1 MEETEIEE
9 LMFKLSEIENLV
21 TNLETSKQT
30 IEQSLKQTESRLQQE
45 LDSFYEQQIVLERT
59 REDNQFLQESLKE
72 LTEQVQVDE
81 QRSVDLTTAKKKVE
95 ADLSNALSS
104 FRGCRKS
111 RSEKM
116 LKKNLY
122 LPKKNFKM
130 KRNETR
136 SKVQK
141 RESFFFIAR
150 I

>member
-1 MEETEIEE
+1 
-9 LMFKLSEIENLV
+9 MFKLSEIENLV

-72 LTEQVQVDE
+72 LTEQAQVDE

-141 RESFFFIAR
+141 RESFIFIAR